1 MARTPTPADVQAE
14 RNQATQDYNSEMQAV
29 VDRTAKLRAERLA
42 READPNFAPVAA
54 APAKKAAKT
63 PAAAKKPAKAK
74 AKTQSASKAQKTGA
88 EPSPDAGS

>member
-54 APAKKAAKT
+54 APKKPAKKAA
-63 PAAAKKPAKAK
+63 PAKPAKAK
-74 AKTQSASKAQKTGA
+74 AKTKSASKAQKAGA
-88 EPSPDAGS
+88 EPSPDA

>member
-29 VDRTAKLRAERLA
+29 VDRTAKLRAERLK
-42 READPNFAPVAA
+42 READPNFTPVAA
-54 APAKKAAKT
+54 AAKKPAKKAA
-63 PAAAKKPAKAK
+63 PAKPAKAK
-74 AKTQSASKAQKTGA
+74 AKTKSASKAQKRGA